1 MDYNQEHSISN
12 HITPFKKVN
21 QKKNTLVKNKSSKNK
36 EFIETPQSNTLENSY
51 QRYSLST
58 LIHNVSNY
66 KKEVGEELNI
76 DVDSIKPRNLKNI
89 NKTTRSSFSS
99 KVSYNND
106 IFQNSLKQVKR
117 NKFTINLHKEIDR
130 PSISNLVNKIYSS
143 ENNIPDN
150 YTTNTII
157 KDEPM
162 NFYSLFPIEKLSKFE
177 TKFIILMTKIKNC
190 KYMKEEYIRWIDDF
204 QTSPFYEFSLNNG
217 NIKPNDSISLMIKS
231 SINLILLSIITGFW
245 VANNNDNINNKE
257 MLNKFSSELIINNHQ
272 LYLLLC
278 LYIILEGKF
287 MLWSQVNGRVVR
299 LLEQIKIYLNKVIS
313 DFNDKEL
320 VIKEIKNANSRVV
333 RSIHK
338 ILNFENLFCPDI
350 SNYLRDIN
358 FIDILQLYELFNKL
372 QKYDIYI
379 NNFNNTMNRTITN
392 YYTLPYQFENNNN
405 IFFANNNN
413 DKNMQNSNKIY
424 FKKFANHN
432 NNKIRNKNRI
442 INIIINNNNNDDIN
456 DINKINSAN
465 NTEIFDE
472 SKYISVNL
480 RKSGNENNYNT
491 TNISKHKDNVKH
503 INKNSARFNDV
514 LTHMR
519 NNDNLK
525 NNYFNDKNNNT
536 YKNKINSYR
545 TIDSNNKYYQTSKNI
560 FLSKFR
566 LADKDE
572 SSPTPVNIDTNNN
585 SNIIN
590 YEQVTPVYPRTNI
603 YENNNNNKNNNNKS
617 NNTNNNVNKN
627 SYMHEKLIKPACPYL
642 NKDTGGKRFTLVLDL
657 DETLV
662 QFCIDSQKFNKEKKV
677 ILRPGLF
684 EFLNKVYPL
693 FELVVWTVATK
704 EYADPIIDIIEE
716 KKKYFSYRL
725 YREYATDKKV
735 CFVKDLTKLGRN
747 LSKVIIVD
755 DKAVSFSLQKENGI
769 LIKPFIGSSW
779 ELKYDVILY
788 DLFKVL
794 TKIIL
799 IKSTDVRE
807 GIQKYKYEIQQKIS
821 KINCKINLY
830 DDNNE
835 NNLNINETEK
845 KGKEDPGNKKY
856 QKIKVFRNKE
866 DRLEKYN
873 NGKTKK

>member
-1 MDYNQEHSISN
+1 MDYNQNEHSISN
-12 HITPFKKVN
+12 LITPFKKVN
-21 QKKNTLVKNKSSKNK
+21 QKKNTLVKTKSSKNK
-36 EFIETPQSNTLENSY
+36 ESIETPQSNTLDNSS

-76 DVDSIKPRNLKNI
+76 DVDSIKPKNLKNI

-99 KVSYNND
+99 KVSYNIDN
-106 IFQNSLKQVKR
+106 FQNSLKQAKR
-117 NKFTINLHKEIDR
+117 NKFTINLHKEINR
-130 PSISNLVNKIYSS
+130 PNISNLVNKIYSS

-150 YTTNTII
+150 YTTSTII
-157 KDEPM
+157 KDQPID
-162 NFYSLFPIEKLSKFE
+162 FYSLFPIEKLSRFE
-177 TKFIILMTKIKNC
+177 TKFIILMTKIKSC
-190 KYMKEEYIRWIDDF
+190 KYMKEEYIKWIDDF
-204 QTSPFYEFSLNNG
+204 QTSPFYEFSLNNR
-217 NIKPNDSISLMIKS
+217 NIKSNDFISLLIKS
-231 SINLILLSIITGFW
+231 SINLIILSIITGFW
-245 VANNNDNINNKE
+245 VENNNDTINNKE

-299 LLEQIKIYLNKVIS
+299 LLEQIKIYLNNIMS
-313 DFNDKEL
+313 EFNDKEL

-358 FIDILQLYELFNKL
+358 SIDILQLYELFNKL
-372 QKYDIYI
+372 QNYDIYI
-379 NNFNNTMNRTITN
+379 NNYNNTMNRTITN
-392 YYTLPYQFENNNN
+392 YYTLPFQFENNNN
-405 IFFANNNN
+405 NIFQVKNNN
-413 DKNMQNSNKIY
+413 DNNMQNSSKIY

-442 INIIINNNNNDDIN
+442 INIIINNNNNDEIN
-456 DINKINSAN
+456 DINKINSVN

-480 RKSGNENNYNT
+480 KKYGYGNNYNT
-491 TNISKHKDNVKH
+491 TNISKHKDNVKN
-503 INKNSARFNDV
+503 INQNSTQFNGV

-572 SSPTPVNIDTNNN
+572 SSPTPVNTDTNNN

-590 YEQVTPVYPRTNI
+590 YEPVNPVFSRANI
-603 YENNNNNKNNNNKS
+603 YENDNKNNSNNKS
-617 NNTNNNVNKN
+617 NNNVNKN
-627 SYMHEKLIKPACPYL
+627 SYVQEKLIKPACPYL

-747 LSKVIIVD
+747 LSKVIIID

-779 ELKYDVILY
+779 ELRYDVILY

-821 KINCKINLY
+821 KINCKINFY

-835 NNLNINETEK
+835 NYLNSNETDK
-845 KGKEDPGNKKY
+845 NGKEDPWNKKY

-873 NGKTKK
+873 SARMKK